1 MGDRRRVG
9 AGEYAE
15 RVNAAARLL
24 EGGVPIVDAAL
35 VLSARFAVS
44 LRQARRYVD
53 VASSRGR
60 MVVPE
65 PSVVFTV
72 KLPVVLAERIRD
84 YACLRGATI
93 SSLVSRALSDFL
105 AAAGSGSPPDE

>member
-1 MGDRRRVG
+1 MGDRGRVG

-24 EGGVPIVDAAL
+24 EGGVPIADAAL
-35 VLSARFAVS
+35 LLSARFAVS

-53 VASSRGR
+53 AASSGGR
-60 MVVPE
+60 MAVPE

-72 KLPVVLAERIRD
+72 KLPAVLADRVRD
-84 YACLRGATI
+84 CARLRGATI
-93 SSLVSRALSDFL
+93 SSLVTRALAEFL
-105 AAAGSGSPPDE
+105 VSAGRGNPEDG

>member
-15 RVNAAARLL
+15 RVNAAAQLL
-24 EGGVPIVDAAL
+24 EGGVPIADAAL
-35 VLSARFAVS
+35 SLSARFAVS

-53 VASSRGR
+53 VASARGR
-60 MVVPE
+60 IVVPE

-72 KLPVVLAERIRD
+72 KLPAVLAERIRG
-84 YACLRGATI
+84 YARPRDATI
-93 SSLVSRALSDFL
+93 SSLVARALSDFL
-105 AAAGSGSPPDE
+105 ASAGSGGPPDE